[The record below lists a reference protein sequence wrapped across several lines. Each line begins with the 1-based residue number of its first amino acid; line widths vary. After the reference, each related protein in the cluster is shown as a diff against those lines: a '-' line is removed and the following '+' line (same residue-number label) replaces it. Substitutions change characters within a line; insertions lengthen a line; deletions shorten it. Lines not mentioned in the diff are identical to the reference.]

1 MKRQPKPFVV
11 EIKRSSRKAPGLPT
25 PPIWDV
31 AALLSSAESEAHSK
45 PSQAAASAFF
55 RAAEIPGSAPSVPT
69 PERRILPV
77 LAAEIEAFEPEPP
90 APPAPRTRPPVE
102 ATASAIDHP
111 VLSVLS
117 VAEPEVEYAETEIE
131 YIEFDT
137 VEPWGRD
144 KEELPVVFR
153 AEAESILAFVPE
165 EALSQISSRSR
176 QARERDLPRG
186 ERWKRRLPKIM
197 R

>member
-11 EIKRSSRKAPGLPT
+11 EIKRSSRKAPGLPA

-31 AALLSSAESEAHSK
+31 AALLSSAESDAHSK

-55 RAAEIPGSAPSVPT
+55 RAVEAPGGAPSAPQ

-77 LAAEIEAFEPEPP
+77 LAAEIEASEPEPP
-90 APPAPRTRPPVE
+90 APRKRPLVE
-102 ATASAIDHP
+102 ATTSSVDH
-111 VLSVLS
+111 SVLS
-117 VAEPEVEYAETEIE
+117 VAEPEVEYVDVDYAEPQVE

-137 VEPWGRD
+137 VELWGRD
-144 KEELPVVFR
+144 EEEPPVAFR

-165 EALSQISSRSR
+165 AALSQMPSRSR
-176 QARERDLPRG
+176 QSRERDLPRG